1 MKKYILTLLLAF
13 TFGTLFAQTYQMK
26 VVKKSGETIEID
38 ANDIKDITFV
48 AKETPKGSTKYVTL
62 FGVKWATGNLQYDK
76 GTWKIADNQWEY
88 FKPRYGLHRN
98 STEAYNH
105 EIEQADDQID
115 HFNFGVCGNNALTY
129 SKDVC
134 GNTTKTDI
142 AGKMYTDDK
151 FTNETTDFNQA
162 AFGDIAYWATK
173 GTYRLPRYSE
183 VSTLAQ
189 KGKWQFGYVTVED
202 NKQVYGYLVTEPAEG
217 EFAMTI
223 RFPKEITQDD
233 LSKGLFLPCAGS
245 RYDDTKA
252 VRYAGYGGYYFSSI
266 LFEDAADYARAIT
279 FDNDGVYGDNGENC
293 RCGDSIR
300 PVVVE

>member
-1 MKKYILTLLLAF
+1 M
-13 TFGTLFAQTYQMK
+13 
-26 VVKKSGETIEID
+26 
-38 ANDIKDITFV
+38 
-48 AKETPKGSTKYVTL
+48 
-62 FGVKWATGNLQYDK
+62 
-76 GTWKIADNQWEY
+76 
-88 FKPRYGLHRN
+88 
-98 STEAYNH
+98 
-105 EIEQADDQID
+105 
-115 HFNFGVCGNNALTY
+115 
-129 SKDVC
+129 C

-189 KGKWQFGYVTVED
+189 NGKWQFGYVTVED
-202 NKQVYGYLVTEPAEG
+202 NKKVYGYLVTEPAEG
-217 EFAMTI
+217 EVAMTI

-279 FDNDGVYGDNGENC
+279 FDNDGIYGDNGENC

>member
-1 MKKYILTLLLAF
+1 MKKYLLSFLLFF

-26 VVKKSGETIEID
+26 VVKKGGEIVQIPADDIERISFE
-38 ANDIKDITFV
+38 ASNAPQPATQ
-48 AKETPKGSTKYVTL
+48 YVTL

-76 GTWKIADNQWEY
+76 GTWKIADHQWDY

-98 STEAYNH
+98 ASEAYKF

-115 HFNFGVCGNNALTY
+115 HFNFGVCGSNALTY
-129 SKDVC
+129 SKDVY

-151 FTNETTDFNQA
+151 FLNKTTDFEQA

-173 GTYRLPRYSE
+173 GKYRLPRYAEISDL
-183 VSTLAQ
+183 VQ
-189 KGKWQFGYVTVED
+189 KGKWQFGYVIVDD
-202 NKQVYGYLVTEPAEG
+202 NKRIYGYLVTEPGEG

-223 RFPKEITQDD
+223 RAPKEITQDD

-252 VRYAGYGGYYFSSI
+252 VKYAGYGGYYTSSI
-266 LFEDAADYARAIT
+266 LFEDSKDYARSLS
-279 FDNDGVYGDNGENC
+279 FDNDGVYDNNGENC
-293 RCGDSIR
+293 RNGNSIR

>member
-1 MKKYILTLLLAF
+1 MQSKAD
-13 TFGTLFAQTYQMK
+13 GT
-26 VVKKSGETIEID
+26 
-38 ANDIKDITFV
+38 
-48 AKETPKGSTKYVTL
+48 
-62 FGVKWATGNLQYDK
+62 
-76 GTWKIADNQWEY
+76 
-88 FKPRYGLHRN
+88 
-98 STEAYNH
+98 
-105 EIEQADDQID
+105 QID
-115 HFNFGVCGNNALTY
+115 LVNDGIFNWCQEEKIDYQGSNALIY
-129 SKDVC
+129 SLLCIK
-134 GNTTKTDI
+134 
-142 AGKMYTDDK
+142 AGDYKAPEGARYSEND
-151 FTNETTDFNQA
+151 NH
-162 AFGDIAYWATK
+162 K

-189 KGKWQFGYVTVED
+189 NGKWQFGYVTVED

-217 EFAMTI
+217 EVAMTI

-293 RCGDSIR
+293 RCGGFYPSCSS
-300 PVVVE
+300 